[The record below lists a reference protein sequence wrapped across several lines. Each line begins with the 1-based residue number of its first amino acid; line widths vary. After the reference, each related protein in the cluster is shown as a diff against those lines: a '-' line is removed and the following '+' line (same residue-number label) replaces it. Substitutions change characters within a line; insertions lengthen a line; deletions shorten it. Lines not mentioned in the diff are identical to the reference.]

1 MSNLLLAVLFPLF
14 GFFHLKHAS
23 PIHTGRSV
31 KLPTHMWVDLANNGG
46 RCVALF
52 GANVRPIKVI
62 GDNTLAQY
70 AATVGTH
77 KSMCPEKA
85 SFTIPTSKLTT
96 MQKDYERALNDIA
109 SQNKLVD
116 KLIGEE
122 VYGELVDAG
131 KQRPVYIAN
140 TDRYRNLSA
149 PEGSYE
155 LYYQSCEIGASD
167 YSPGGTIQ
175 ARGYTKGMVLYEYH
189 PKVGYTG
196 PGCPDGT
203 LFFDLDN

>member
-1 MSNLLLAVLFPLF
+1 MSNLLLTVLFPLF
-14 GFFHLKHAS
+14 GFFHFNHVS
-23 PIHTGRSV
+23 PIHSEPSV
-31 KLPTHMWVDLANNGG
+31 KLPTHMWVDLTNNGG

-62 GDNTLAQY
+62 GDNTLVQY
-70 AATVGTH
+70 TATVGTH
-77 KSMCPEKA
+77 KSMCPEES
-85 SFTIPTSKLTT
+85 SFTISTSELTT

-116 KLIGEE
+116 SLVADE
-122 VYGELVDAG
+122 VYGEPVDAG
-131 KQRPVYIAN
+131 KRRQVYIAN
-140 TDRYRNLSA
+140 TNRYRKLTA

-155 LYYQSCEIGASD
+155 LYHQSCEIGA
-167 YSPGGTIQ
+167 PGGTLQ

-203 LFFDLDN
+203 LFFDFDN